1 MITKTESVALSMIRV
16 FAMTLIVACHIA
28 QYYELQIAWIL
39 NVGVQVFFFMSGFLF
54 GRLDLPASPMEFYK
68 KRFAKVYIPYLIWLV
83 IVIIVYAVFH
93 LYRFNAKQIILY
105 LLNLQR
111 FSAPIDG
118 LNHLWFLTVLMFGY
132 LLTPWTIKLLKKYP
146 IVFISSFVIC
156 SIAEFV
162 FVKKMYGFFAW
173 IALYFAGLFYGCY
186 YSKKAS
192 IIVIAVSALILFLLG
207 VRFKPNWLT
216 QTDYQNCSIWLHW
229 VLGLFLFALLYR
241 VLPLLI
247 KPNQNHSV
255 VLHLDKISY
264 EVYLTHHPLILGPL
278 SMMLITKHSCLNI
291 LLLLIVVYVVSRVL
305 NSIGSFAK
313 KRII

>member
-1 MITKTESVALSMIRV
+1 MALSMIRV
-16 FAMTLIVACHIA
+16 FAMALIVACHIA

-39 NVGVQVFFFMSGFLF
+39 NVGVQVFFIMSGFLF

-68 KRFAKVYIPYLIWLV
+68 KRVAKVYIPYLIWLLVV
-83 IVIIVYAVFH
+83 IAIYAAFH
-93 LYRFNAKQIILY
+93 LYHFNVKQIVLY

-111 FSAPIDG
+111 FSVPIDG

-132 LLTPWTIKLLKKYP
+132 LLTPWVIQLLKKYP
-146 IVFISSFVIC
+146 IICISAFVIC
-156 SIAEFV
+156 GIVEFV
-162 FVKKMYGFFAW
+162 FVKKIYGFFAW
-173 IALYFAGLFYGCY
+173 IALYFAGLFYGTY
-186 YSKKAS
+186 YSKKTS
-192 IIVIAVSALILFLLG
+192 NIVIAVSAVVLVLLG
-207 VRFKPNWLT
+207 VRFEPNWLT

-241 VLPLLI
+241 ALPLLI
-247 KPNQNHSV
+247 KSNHKYAV
-255 VLHLDKISY
+255 VSHLDKISY

-278 SMMLITKHSCLNI
+278 SMMLITEYNVLNI
-291 LLLLIVVYVVSRVL
+291 MLLLIVVYVVSRVL